1 MRNPNRY
8 AAILRLRQQ
17 AENREAQALTAIRG
31 HIQQAQRQRTALE
44 LARQSTL
51 DQAGASLRE
60 RFDASDIRGYYQ
72 YERHVMHLRD
82 QKDADIRKL
91 QQEES
96 AQRTLLETATRER
109 RIAEKLHERRWENYR
124 AYLRYEEQKIMDETA
139 TMYVARATRSPESAA
154 EWGDESKW

>member
-60 RFDASDIRGYYQ
+60 RFDASDIRGCN
-72 YERHVMHLRD
+72 
-82 QKDADIRKL
+82 
-91 QQEES
+91 
-96 AQRTLLETATRER
+96 LL
-109 RIAEKLHERRWENYR
+109 
-124 AYLRYEEQKIMDETA
+124 
-139 TMYVARATRSPESAA
+139 VS
-154 EWGDESKW
+154 